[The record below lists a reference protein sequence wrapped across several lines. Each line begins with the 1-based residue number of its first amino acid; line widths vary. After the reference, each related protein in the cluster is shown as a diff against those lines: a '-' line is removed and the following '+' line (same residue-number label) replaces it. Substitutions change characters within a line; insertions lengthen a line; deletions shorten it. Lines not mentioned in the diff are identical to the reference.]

1 MTFSEQEIKPV
12 WDEVARLIGDG
23 VMQLRHRGEA
33 LSVETLEKHL
43 ARQLADSNDIERRI
57 LLGAAIN
64 MLKGGMNRQPKRL
77 AIRQKPGGMQ
87 AWPLRATMSR

>member
-33 LSVETLEKHL
+33 LSVETLENIWRGSWRT
-43 ARQLADSNDIERRI
+43 ATISN
-57 LLGAAIN
+57 GASCSA
-64 MLKGGMNRQPKRL
+64 P
-77 AIRQKPGGMQ
+77 PS
-87 AWPLRATMSR
+87 TC

>member
-33 LSVETLEKHL
+33 LSVETLENIWRGSWRTATRYRTAHP
-43 ARQLADSNDIERRI
+43 ARRRHQH
-57 LLGAAIN
+57 AE
-64 MLKGGMNRQPKRL
+64 GGK
-77 AIRQKPGGMQ
+77 
-87 AWPLRATMSR
+87 

>member
-57 LLGAAIN
+57 LSPRYASPAFCALLCHAN
-64 MLKGGMNRQPKRL
+64 M
-77 AIRQKPGGMQ
+77 
-87 AWPLRATMSR
+87 T

>member
-43 ARQLADSNDIERRI
+43 ARQLAESRDIERRI

-64 MLKGGMNRQPKRL
+64 MLKGGK
-77 AIRQKPGGMQ
+77 
-87 AWPLRATMSR
+87 

>member
-1 MTFSEQEIKPV
+1 MKFSEQEIKPV

-33 LSVETLEKHL
+33 LSVESLAQQL
-43 ARQLADSNDIERRI
+43 ARQSADCQDIEQRI

-64 MLKGGMNRQPKRL
+64 MLKGGK
-77 AIRQKPGGMQ
+77 
-87 AWPLRATMSR
+87 

>member
-33 LSVETLEKHL
+33 LSVDTLEILL

-64 MLKGGMNRQPKRL
+64 MLKGGK
-77 AIRQKPGGMQ
+77 
-87 AWPLRATMSR
+87 